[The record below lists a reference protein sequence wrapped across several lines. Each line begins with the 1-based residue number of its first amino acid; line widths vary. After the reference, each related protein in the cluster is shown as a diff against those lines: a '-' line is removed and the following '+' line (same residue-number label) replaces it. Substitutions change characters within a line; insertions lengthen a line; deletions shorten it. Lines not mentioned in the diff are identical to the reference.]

1 MSLVRYTNKK
11 TGVVTVYESTSH
23 YDPVTK
29 QSRPIRKY
37 LGVEDPKTGE
47 IIPSSGKPGRK
58 KASDPT
64 SRPAVP
70 KKDSTDYKLLY
81 EVQKK
86 ENAEKDQRIK
96 ELQSIERRHT
106 CLKQGRSIYEDQ
118 KAVAISEQFDQ
129 VLENLG
135 KEYFEKIGIDMNIES
150 EVTKNE

>member
-64 SRPAVP
+64 SRSVA
-70 KKDSTDYKLLY
+70 KTDGTDYKLLY
-81 EVQKK
+81 EKQKK
-86 ENAEKDQRIK
+86 ESAEKDTRIK
-96 ELQSIERRHT
+96 ELENRNKLLVANLEHLRDVIS
-106 CLKQGRSIYEDQ
+106 
-118 KAVAISEQFDQ
+118 KALSATGAST
-129 VLENLG
+129 
-135 KEYFEKIGIDMNIES
+135 KE
-150 EVTKNE
+150 

>member
-86 ENAEKDQRIK
+86 ENAEKDIRIK
-96 ELQSIERRHT
+96 ELERQNKLLVANLEH
-106 CLKQGRSIYEDQ
+106 LKDTIT
-118 KAVAISEQFDQ
+118 KALSATGS
-129 VLENLG
+129 NSKG
-135 KEYFEKIGIDMNIES
+135 
-150 EVTKNE
+150 

>member
-86 ENAEKDQRIK
+86 ENAEKDTRIK
-96 ELQSIERRHT
+96 ELERQNKLLVANLEH
-106 CLKQGRSIYEDQ
+106 LKDTLT
-118 KAVAISEQFDQ
+118 KALSATGS
-129 VLENLG
+129 NSKG
-135 KEYFEKIGIDMNIES
+135 
-150 EVTKNE
+150 

>member
-58 KASDPT
+58 KATDPT
-64 SRPAVP
+64 SRPAQR
-70 KKDSTDYKLLY
+70 KAETDYKLLY
-81 EVQKK
+81 EKQKK
-86 ENAEKDQRIK
+86 ESAEKDARIK
-96 ELQSIERRHT
+96 ELENRNKLLVT
-106 CLKQGRSIYEDQ
+106 NLEYLKDAVS
-118 KAVAISEQFDQ
+118 KALTAAGSSTSV
-129 VLENLG
+129 
-135 KEYFEKIGIDMNIES
+135 
-150 EVTKNE
+150 

>member
-64 SRPAVP
+64 SRPAVA

-86 ENAEKDQRIK
+86 ENAEKDTRIK
-96 ELQSIERRHT
+96 ELERQNKLLVANLEH
-106 CLKQGRSIYEDQ
+106 LKDTIT
-118 KAVAISEQFDQ
+118 KALSATGS
-129 VLENLG
+129 NSKG
-135 KEYFEKIGIDMNIES
+135 
-150 EVTKNE
+150 

>member
-1 MSLVRYTNKK
+1 MKEGKKMSLVRYTNKK

-58 KASDPT
+58 KTTDPT
-64 SRPAVP
+64 SRPAP

-81 EVQKK
+81 ETQKK
-86 ENAEKDQRIK
+86 ENAKKDARIK
-96 ELQSIERRHT
+96 ELENRNKLLVT
-106 CLKQGRSIYEDQ
+106 N
-118 KAVAISEQFDQ
+118 
-129 VLENLG
+129 LEHLRDVIANALSATG
-135 KEYFEKIGIDMNIES
+135 ADVK
-150 EVTKNE
+150 

>member
-64 SRPAVP
+64 SRPAP
-70 KKDSTDYKLLY
+70 KKDGPDYKLLY
-81 EVQKK
+81 EQQKK
-86 ENAEKDQRIK
+86 ENVEKDARIK
-96 ELQSIERRHT
+96 ELETRNKLLVANLEHLR
-106 CLKQGRSIYEDQ
+106 D
-118 KAVAISEQFDQ
+118 AISKA
-129 VLENLG
+129 LSATG
-135 KEYFEKIGIDMNIES
+135 A
-150 EVTKNE
+150 

>member
-11 TGVVTVYESTSH
+11 TGVVTVYESISH

-86 ENAEKDQRIK
+86 ENAEKDTRIK
-96 ELQSIERRHT
+96 ELERQNKLLVATLEH
-106 CLKQGRSIYEDQ
+106 LKDTIT
-118 KAVAISEQFDQ
+118 KALSATGS
-129 VLENLG
+129 NSKG
-135 KEYFEKIGIDMNIES
+135 
-150 EVTKNE
+150 